1 MYFLVVISFFAFN
14 IIAQEIDDEPDPFDV
29 PMTDSP
35 IQSDEIPMNLVE
47 DYRED
52 TLGDERANKKEK
64 KDKIYIKGKATVV
77 DGEIPLPSAT
87 LRSDSVALMLLNP
100 ITMD

>member
-52 TLGDERANKKEK
+52 TLEMNERIKREK
-64 KDKIYIKGKATVV
+64 
-77 DGEIPLPSAT
+77 
-87 LRSDSVALMLLNP
+87 R
-100 ITMD
+100 